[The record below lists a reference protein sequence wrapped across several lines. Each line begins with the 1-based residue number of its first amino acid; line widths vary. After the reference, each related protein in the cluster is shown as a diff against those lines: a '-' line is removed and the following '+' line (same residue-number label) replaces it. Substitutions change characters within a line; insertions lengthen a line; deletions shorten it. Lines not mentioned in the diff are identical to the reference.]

1 MAYQSPIYID
11 KCTTLFLHQPIYE
24 EGENNGAIFDASS
37 RIFVIQDPV
46 YITIGEERYRWI
58 EYHFH
63 IPAEHIIEGH
73 HSLSEIHY
81 VFKKC
86 VDDDVSEASSIHWE
100 PRKNITVFHQEI
112 LLQEKVRNW
121 NTPKRREGVRGNRGF
136 PLSEAYDICSCAQ
149 ETKDILVIGRTIK
162 DHNIVQDLAKVQ
174 IKTPSKYFE
183 YDGTLTTGLYSPV
196 RWIIG
201 QNPIQFHVNDI
212 VPVAKSSRPIQPF
225 DNRIILYCLN
235 CGREPRFPR
244 TPSCP
249 SGWKSS

>member
-24 EGENNGAIFDASS
+24 EGENDGAVFDASS

-46 YITIGEERYRWI
+46 YITIGQHVPPGTQEGFLIKTKENFVTAKAKEIIQPEGPGGGKGEPGVPPTIGEERYRWI

-86 VDDDVSEASSIHWE
+86 ADDDVSA
-100 PRKNITVFHQEI
+100 
-112 LLQEKVRNW
+112 
-121 NTPKRREGVRGNRGF
+121 
-136 PLSEAYDICSCAQ
+136 AYDICSCAQ

-235 CGREPRFPR
+235 CA
-244 TPSCP
+244 
-249 SGWKSS
+249 

>member
-24 EGENNGAIFDASS
+24 EGENDGAVFDASS

-86 VDDDVSEASSIHWE
+86 ADDDVSA
-100 PRKNITVFHQEI
+100 
-112 LLQEKVRNW
+112 
-121 NTPKRREGVRGNRGF
+121 
-136 PLSEAYDICSCAQ
+136 AYDICSCAQ

-235 CGREPRFPR
+235 CA
-244 TPSCP
+244 
-249 SGWKSS
+249 